1 MQGVENPGRRETE
14 TWRFNIVIVVKGGQA
29 VKVKGTYH
37 CQTTQQP
44 NTLNSWDIRSVS
56 VDLPEEEDK
65 PYWHKVAAS
74 VIGGGLVAIG
84 WWLVFG
90 Y

>member
-1 MQGVENPGRRETE
+1 M
-14 TWRFNIVIVVKGGQA
+14 
-29 VKVKGTYH
+29 KVKGTYH

-56 VDLPEEEDK
+56 VELPEQDK
-65 PYWHKVAAS
+65 PYWIRVGVA
-74 VIGGGLVAIG
+74 VIGFILVVLA
-84 WWLVFG
+84 WYLVFG

>member
-1 MQGVENPGRRETE
+1 ME
-14 TWRFNIVIVVKGGQA
+14 I
-29 VKVKGTYH
+29 KGTYR
-37 CQTTQQP
+37 CDTTQHP

-56 VDLPEEEDK
+56 VDLPEQDK

-74 VIGGGLVAIG
+74 VIGFGLAMLA
-84 WWLVFG
+84 WYLAFG

>member
-1 MQGVENPGRRETE
+1 M
-14 TWRFNIVIVVKGGQA
+14 
-29 VKVKGTYH
+29 KVKGTYH

-56 VDLPEEEDK
+56 VELPETKDK
-65 PYWHKVAAS
+65 HYWNKVAAS
-74 VIGGGLVAIG
+74 VIGFVLVLLA
-84 WWLVFG
+84 WYLVVG

>member
-1 MQGVENPGRRETE
+1 MT
-14 TWRFNIVIVVKGGQA
+14 I
-29 VKVKGTYH
+29 KGTYR
-37 CQTTQQP
+37 CDTTQHP

-65 PYWHKVAAS
+65 PYWIRVGAMM
-74 VIGGGLVAIG
+74 IGFILVMLA
-84 WWLVFG
+84 WYLVFG

>member
-14 TWRFNIVIVVKGGQA
+14 TWWIDIVIVVKGGQA
-29 VKVKGTYH
+29 MKIKGIYH

-44 NTLNSWDIRSVS
+44 NALNGWDIRSVS
-56 VDLPEEEDK
+56 ADLPEVQDK

-74 VIGGGLVAIG
+74 VIGFVLVLLS
-84 WWLVFG
+84 WYLVFG

>member
-1 MQGVENPGRRETE
+1 M
-14 TWRFNIVIVVKGGQA
+14 VI
-29 VKVKGTYH
+29 KGTYR
-37 CQTTQQP
+37 CDTTQHP

-65 PYWHKVAAS
+65 PYWIRAGAM
-74 VIGGGLVAIG
+74 VIGFILVMLG
-84 WWLVFG
+84 WYLVFG